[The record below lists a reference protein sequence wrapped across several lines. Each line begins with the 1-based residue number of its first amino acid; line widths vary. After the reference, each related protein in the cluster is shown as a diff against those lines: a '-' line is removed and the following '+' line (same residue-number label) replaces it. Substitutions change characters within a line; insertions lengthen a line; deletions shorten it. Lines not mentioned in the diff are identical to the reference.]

1 MKTLKTAV
9 IQLRATGNKA
19 ENIQR
24 AVFLVQ
30 QAIRR
35 QAEFILLPE
44 IFVFRG
50 RWEGIDIEEIA
61 EEIPGESIAPLM
73 SLARRHKVFILAGSI
88 FEKSNAAKKV
98 YNTSVL
104 INDRGD
110 IAAKYRKRHLFD
122 ANIGGKWIRESDQFV
137 AGAKPAMARIK
148 GFEVGLSICFDLRFP
163 ELYREYAFGG
173 AQVLC
178 VPSAFTHQTGKA
190 HWEILLRA
198 RAVENLCYVLA
209 PNQAGK
215 NSRGIRCYGHSMIVD
230 PWGKILARASADQEE
245 VIFANLDRKT
255 LKRRRSSLSVK

>member
-9 IQLRATGNKA
+9 IQLRATDNKA
-19 ENIQR
+19 ENIER

-50 RWEGIDIEEIA
+50 RWTGLDIEEIA
-61 EEIPGESIAPLM
+61 EEIPGASITPLM
-73 SLARRHKVFILAGSI
+73 ALARRHKVFILAGSI
-88 FEKSNAAKKV
+88 FEKSKTAKKV

-104 INDRGD
+104 INNRGD
-110 IAAKYRKRHLFD
+110 IVCKYRKRHLFD
-122 ANIGGKWIRESDQFV
+122 ANVGGKRIREFDQFV
-137 AGAKPAMARIK
+137 AGTKSAMARIK
-148 GFEVGLSICFDLRFP
+148 GFAAGLSICFDLRFP
-163 ELYREYAFGG
+163 ELYREYAFLGV
-173 AQVLC
+173 QVLC

-209 PNQAGK
+209 PNQTGK
-215 NSRGIRCYGHSMIVD
+215 DSRGIRCYGHSMIVD
-230 PWGKILARASADQEE
+230 PWGKILARASADKEE
-245 VIFANLDRKT
+245 IIFANLDRKT
-255 LKRRRSSLSVK
+255 LKRRRSSLFVK